1 MIEAVEQ
8 RGPPVPLLL
17 THALFQAP
25 LHPDYHPLRIQRA
38 GPFIKILESL
48 DWLSPD
54 ERRMI
59 EPISRDVQERFH
71 TPDYLD
77 ALELAARGEAD
88 LAHVKKQYQLG
99 TRDNPILP
107 TMAERA
113 RLLAGGSS
121 MAAELSLTHGLVFSP
136 AGGAHH
142 GMPDRANGFCY
153 TNDPVFAIKTY
164 FDHGLSRIAY
174 VDLDAHHGDGVEA
187 AFTDDD
193 RVLTISIHERGRWPG
208 TGEHDTANA
217 INRPVPKGFKD
228 DQLFKLLD
236 EDILPALQRFKPE
249 ALVLLSG
256 ADAMAG
262 DPLMGLSL
270 SNRGLV
276 WAIKTLLP
284 LAPRAII
291 LGGGGYN
298 PWTTVR
304 YWTLLWAALTGR
316 EGPDLPSPEITAILA
331 SLDCARIRPD
341 AVNPAWLTT
350 WD

>member
-1 MIEAVEQ
+1 M
-8 RGPPVPLLL
+8 
-17 THALFQAP
+17 
-25 LHPDYHPLRIQRA
+25 Y
-38 GPFIKILESL
+38 
-48 DWLSPD
+48 
-54 ERRMI
+54 
-59 EPISRDVQERFH
+59 
-71 TPDYLD
+71 
-77 ALELAARGEAD
+77 
-88 LAHVKKQYQLG
+88 
-99 TRDNPILP
+99 
-107 TMAERA
+107 
-113 RLLAGGSS
+113 
-121 MAAELSLTHGLVFSP
+121 
-136 AGGAHH
+136 
-142 GMPDRANGFCY
+142 
-153 TNDPVFAIKTY
+153 
-164 FDHGLSRIAY
+164 
-174 VDLDAHHGDGVEA
+174 
-187 AFTDDD
+187 
-193 RVLTISIHERGRWPG
+193 
-208 TGEHDTANA
+208 
-217 INRPVPKGFKD
+217 
-228 DQLFKLLD
+228 

-316 EGPDLPSPEITAILA
+316 EGPDRPPPEITAILA

>member
-1 MIEAVEQ
+1 MIDAVEQ
-8 RGPPVPLLL
+8 LEPPAPLLL

-48 DWLSPD
+48 DWLSSN
-54 ERRMI
+54 ERRVI
-59 EPISRDVQERFH
+59 VPISREAQERFH

-88 LAHVKKQYQLG
+88 LAHVKKHYQLG

-113 RLLAGGSS
+113 RLLAGGSL
-121 MAAELSLTHGLVFSP
+121 MAAELSLTNRVVFSP

-153 TNDPVFAIKTY
+153 TNDPVFAIMTY

-174 VDLDAHHGDGVEA
+174 IDLDAHHGDGVEA

-208 TGEHDTANA
+208 TGERDSAHA
-217 INRPVPKGFKD
+217 INRPVSKGFQD
-228 DQLFKLLD
+228 DGLFRLME

-249 ALVLLSG
+249 ALVILSG

-276 WAIKTLLP
+276 KTIKTLLHM
-284 LAPRAII
+284 APRAII

-304 YWTLLWAALTGR
+304 YWTLLWAALTER
-316 EGPDLPSPEITAILA
+316 EVPTLPSPDITAILA

-341 AVNPAWLTT
+341 AVHPAWLKD
-350 WD
+350 WY